1 MRGLLHDWSESS
13 DTPSSYHMPFEP
25 VFIHHLVSRLIIID
39 LLVAWVPLQRFD
51 VADMGDFIRS
61 PQFAGTLRADAK
73 TQHEMPTASG
83 QAEWSHS
90 LFKIF
95 WFSQLE

>member
-1 MRGLLHDWSESS
+1 M
-13 DTPSSYHMPFEP
+13 
-25 VFIHHLVSRLIIID
+25 
-39 LLVAWVPLQRFD
+39 
-51 VADMGDFIRS
+51 ADMGDFIRS

-73 TQHEMPTASG
+73 TLHEMLTASG

-95 WFSQLE
+95 WFSQLEK